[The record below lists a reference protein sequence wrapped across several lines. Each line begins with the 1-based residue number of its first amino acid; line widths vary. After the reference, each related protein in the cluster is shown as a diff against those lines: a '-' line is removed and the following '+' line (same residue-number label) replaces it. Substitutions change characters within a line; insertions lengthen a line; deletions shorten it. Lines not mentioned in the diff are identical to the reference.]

1 MKLIIILLL
10 ILVIFYLNQND
21 DLNKQINKSVDKTAN
36 DLKFI
41 KNKVTNTSEYILNTA
56 INSGDKIKDS
66 LSTGIQ
72 ILEKDINIGS
82 EIIKSSVNKID
93 LSPFFLFLANIV
105 KLIVDSVGFTYKTN
119 KSIDNNIPI
128 NQTSYKQYPS
138 TNNIVSE
145 QYSVTSNIESEQYS
159 VTSNIESEQYSAIS
173 NIESEQYSAISNIES
188 EQYPATYNMM
198 SEQYPEMEVRS
209 EKCTIPILYDYLN
222 NSKEGFSNLNDIISQ
237 SSTLSDTS
245 FKKIIPNNLYYGL
258 DCKYIKNDSFYDAL
272 KELGFKSVDG
282 KNTTIIDA
290 SLIVPCSYETTE
302 KEIEDLE
309 ENGIKNNKYGNA
321 VRIFMLNNT
330 DYMVSKLSLWK
341 YLTNKFCENVAS
353 TMIPYTW
360 DLTTEEGINKFK
372 KDFNPRKIYITKNNK
387 QRQEG
392 IQIHSELD
400 SILNI
405 KDKLLVQELLQNPY
419 TVRGR
424 KINLRVYVLVIKDSF
439 NNFKALVYRD
449 GFMYYTPE
457 YFEKNSTDEKKN
469 ITTGYIDR
477 KVYEENP
484 LTHEDFR
491 KYLDSSRELTPIE
504 TYIKQSKPNV
514 KLSDYI
520 FSQIYHLLAYIFE
533 TFNNTLGTK
542 TYGVSF
548 QLYGVDVA
556 IDDELRPQIMEI
568 NKGPD
573 LTAKDG
579 RDKNLKI
586 KLCKDML
593 KSVGLVNNDSSNNFI
608 NVMEKV
614 NIDGKIYYI
623 NDFSN

>member
-21 DLNKQINKSVDKTAN
+21 DLNNQINKNIDKTVN
-36 DLKFI
+36 DVKHI
-41 KNKVTNTSEYILNTA
+41 KNKVTNTSDYILNTTV
-56 INSGDKIKDS
+56 NSGDKIIKG
-66 LSTGIQ
+66 GINVGSDIIGGVNSGLQ
-72 ILEKDINIGS
+72 LLEKNVNIGT
-82 EIIKSSVNKID
+82 EIIENNINNLSSKGNID
-93 LSPFFLFLANIV
+93 LSSFFLFLANFV
-105 KLIVDSVGFTYKTN
+105 KLIVDSIGFSYKDN
-119 KSIDNNIPI
+119 QSINNNNISI
-128 NQTSYKQYPS
+128 NQIYSEKIPITK
-138 TNNIVSE
+138 SE
-145 QYSVTSNIESEQYS
+145 QYPI
-159 VTSNIESEQYSAIS
+159 IS
-173 NIESEQYSAISNIES
+173 NNES
-188 EQYPATYNMM
+188 EQYPTISNNESRLNRIISNVE
-198 SEQYPEMEVRS
+198 SEQYQIMGVKS
-209 EKCTIPILYDYLN
+209 EKCTNHLLYDYLN
-222 NSKEGFSNLNDIISQ
+222 DSREGFSNLNDVSE
-237 SSTLSDTS
+237 STISDTS

-282 KNTTIIDA
+282 KNTTILDA

-309 ENGIKNNKYGNA
+309 KNGIKNNKYGNA

-424 KINLRVYVLVIKDSF
+424 KINLRVYVLVIKDSH
-439 NNFKALVYRD
+439 NNFKVLVYRD

-504 TYIKQSKPNV
+504 TYIKQSKPNI

-593 KSVGLVNNDSSNNFI
+593 KSVGLVCNDSSNNFI

-614 NIDGKIYYI
+614 NIDGKIHYI